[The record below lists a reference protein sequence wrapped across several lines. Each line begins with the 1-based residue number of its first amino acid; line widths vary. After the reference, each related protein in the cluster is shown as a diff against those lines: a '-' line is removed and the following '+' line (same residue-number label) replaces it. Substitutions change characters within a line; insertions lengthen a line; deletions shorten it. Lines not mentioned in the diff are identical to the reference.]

1 MAPHAQQPQRNA
13 RDRQIV
19 ALRDEGRTL
28 GELADRFDVSR
39 QRVSQI
45 IRKNGGPTPA
55 EVRGVRSARKSASVR
70 QLARLVGVDLEEHPG
85 SSASEV
91 AKRLGVDVSLVRAN
105 VPQAARRL
113 LVSEAHA
120 TTRTWS
126 RQDSL
131 DAVSLASTFEWPL
144 SSTTYDS
151 LIRQGEVRGP
161 SSVRLGQVFGSW
173 RAVCVEADVEPVAP
187 PRDDYQSRWTDGEL
201 LDWVSDY
208 LRSPGSLGTYIGY
221 EHWRAETSVDAPSA
235 PTVRNRLGRWGDVK
249 RQALSRAKEKGETV
263 AMLGPEAQRL
273 DKVLAQ
279 GMDERTRSSIWRAVG
294 EVLEQGP
301 LAEGGAGATCLALG
315 LVQSGK
321 TTSITALLAAAADAG
336 YRVAVAL
343 LGSTNLLLDQNRR
356 RLEDAL
362 GIGARQDYV
371 WVTEPNLSGLPGSK
385 RVATHLDRGRVVL
398 IPVLKHAGR
407 IRALAESLQHLG
419 LSLPAMIIDDEADQS
434 SLNTGGD
441 STESRTYEAIRK
453 LRAALPNHLYV
464 QYTATP
470 YGPLMLD
477 AEDLLQPESVVF
489 LQPGAGYTGG
499 REFFVDFADKV
510 VRDVPVIEEQASKTA
525 PLALPNSLERA
536 FASFCVGAAL
546 LMVNGAAEAP
556 FSMLVHSTARN
567 DVQARYH
574 FLLGRQIK
582 AWRTALDSAGAL
594 ADLPAVF
601 SEERARLIG
610 SGAEDVGEAL
620 LLQQLR
626 VVMRECNLWLVNS
639 TSALTKIDWTVSP
652 VHVLVGGNKLDR
664 GFTVE
669 GLTVTYMNRPAS
681 PQVDTLEQRARAFGY
696 RRKLLPY
703 CQFFASRRTIRSL
716 RDIVFTEYDLR
727 ARLQDHI
734 DEGGSVHTWA
744 TEVGLLLPTGM
755 KPTRDTVVTALS
767 STPAGWHSLR
777 RPALSDDEVRHNQ
790 SLVAGLGLFQAPFED
805 HQRLAFR
812 TLYLPASEVID
823 RLLTPWAVES
833 YSPSWRHADLL
844 DHLQRTVESN
854 GQVPVLLMEDDGRPR
869 RRRWDDQ
876 VGFINLFQGED
887 IKAQPDGAFYP
898 GDRSTPG
905 LDEDPDRVVVQVHRV
920 VRRSDPEREL
930 LTLALHL
937 GSRGITRKMSDD

>member
-1 MAPHAQQPQRNA
+1 M
-13 RDRQIV
+13 V
-19 ALRDEGRTL
+19 RT
-28 GELADRFDVSR
+28 
-39 QRVSQI
+39 
-45 IRKNGGPTPA
+45 
-55 EVRGVRSARKSASVR
+55 
-70 QLARLVGVDLEEHPG
+70 
-85 SSASEV
+85 
-91 AKRLGVDVSLVRAN
+91 N
-105 VPQAARRL
+105 VPRSARRL
-113 LVSEAHA
+113 LVNEPHA
-120 TTRTWS
+120 MPTTWS
-126 RQDSL
+126 RQASL
-131 DAVSLASTFEWPL
+131 EAVSLAATYEWPL
-144 SSTTYDS
+144 TSTTYDS

-161 SSVRLGQVFGSW
+161 SSVRLSQVFGSW
-173 RAVCVEADVEPVAP
+173 RAVCVEAEVEPVAP
-187 PRDDYQSRWTDGEL
+187 QRDDYQSRWTDGDL
-201 LDWVSDY
+201 LDWVADY
-208 LRSPGSLGTYIGY
+208 LRSPGSLGTYGGY
-221 EHWRAETSVDAPSA
+221 ERWRAETSLDAPSA
-235 PTVRNRLGRWGDVK
+235 PTVRNRLGTWGNVK
-249 RQALSRAKEKGETV
+249 RQALSRTKENGETV

-279 GMDERTRSSIWRAVG
+279 GMDERTRTNIWHSVG

-301 LAEGGAGATCLALG
+301 LGDGRAGETCLALG

-336 YRVAVAL
+336 YRIAVAL

-371 WVTEPNLSGLPGSK
+371 WVTEPNLSGLPGSR

-407 IRALAESLQHLG
+407 IRALSESLQHLG
-419 LSLPAMIIDDEADQS
+419 LSQPALIIDDEADQS

-441 STESRTYEAIRK
+441 NAESRTYEAIRY

-546 LMVNGAAEAP
+546 LMVNGAADAP

-567 DVQARYH
+567 DVQTRYH

-582 AWRTALDSAGAL
+582 TWRRALDDAAAL
-594 ADLPAVF
+594 AELPAVF
-601 SEERARLIG
+601 AEERARLIG
-610 SGAEDVGEAL
+610 SGAEDVEDTL
-620 LLQQLR
+620 LLNQLR

-639 TSALTKIDWTVSP
+639 STAITKIDWTVSP

-727 ARLQDHI
+727 ARLQDHV
-734 DEGGSVHTWA
+734 DDGGSVHTWA
-744 TEVGLLLPTGM
+744 TEVGLLLPEGM

-777 RPALSDDEVRHNQ
+777 RPVLSEEEVRHNE
-790 SLVAGLGLFQAPFED
+790 SLVAALGLFQAPFED

-812 TLYLPASEVID
+812 TLHLNASEVIE
-823 RLLTPWAVES
+823 RLLAPWAVES
-833 YSPSWRHADLL
+833 YSPSWRHGDLL
-844 DHLQRTVESN
+844 DHLQRTVDQN
-854 GQVPVLLMEDDGRPR
+854 GQVPVLLMEDNGRPR
-869 RRRWDDQ
+869 QRRWDDQ
-876 VGFINLFQGED
+876 VGFINLFQGRD
-887 IKAQPDGAFYP
+887 LKPQPDGAFYP
-898 GDRSTPG
+898 GDRSTPD
-905 LDEDPDRVVVQVHRV
+905 LDRDPDRVVVQVHRV
-920 VRRSDPEREL
+920 VRRNVPDREL

-937 GSRGITRKMSDD
+937 GSRGITRKMNDD

>member
-1 MAPHAQQPQRNA
+1 MAPRAESPQRKS
-13 RDRQIV
+13 
-19 ALRDEGRTL
+19 RDEQIIAGRL
-28 GELADRFDVSR
+28 QGSSLRELAEHFGVSS

-45 IRKNGGPTPA
+45 LRKTGGPTRSD
-55 EVRGVRSARKSASVR
+55 VRDARSARASASAR
-70 QLARLVGVDLEEHPG
+70 RLARLVGLDLEEHPG
-85 SSASEV
+85 SSATDV
-91 AKRLGVDVSLVRAN
+91 ALRLGVDVNVVRAN
-105 VPQAARRL
+105 VPQASRRL
-113 LVSEAHA
+113 LVNEAHG
-120 TTRTWS
+120 TTPTWS
-126 RQDSL
+126 RQESL

-144 SSTTYDS
+144 SSPTYDS
-151 LIRQGEVRGP
+151 LVRQGEVHGP

-173 RAVCVEADVEPVAP
+173 RAVCIEAGVEPVTP
-187 PRDDYQSRWTDGEL
+187 PREDYQSRWTDGEL
-201 LDWVSDY
+201 LDWVADY
-208 LRSPGSLGTYIGY
+208 LRSPGSRGTHSGY
-221 EHWRAETSVDAPSA
+221 DHWRAETLADAPSA
-235 PTVRNRLGRWGDVK
+235 QTVRNRLGKWGDVK
-249 RQALSRAKEKGETV
+249 RRALSRMKEKGETV
-263 AMLGPEAQRL
+263 AMLGPESQRL
-273 DKVLAQ
+273 DRVLAQ
-279 GMDERTRSSIWRAVG
+279 GMDERTRSSIWRAAS

-301 LAEGGAGATCLALG
+301 LADGRAGATCLALG

-321 TTSITALLAAAADAG
+321 TTSITALLAAAADSG

-356 RLEDAL
+356 RLEHAL

-371 WVTEPNLSGLPGSK
+371 WVTEPNLSGLTGSK

-407 IRALAESLQHLG
+407 VRALAESLEHLG
-419 LSLPAMIIDDEADQS
+419 LSLPSVIIDDEADQS
-434 SLNTGGD
+434 SLNTGGENA
-441 STESRTYEAIRK
+441 ESRTYEAIRM
-453 LRAALPNHLYV
+453 LRSALPNHLYV

-525 PLALPNSLERA
+525 PLSLPNSLERA
-536 FASFCVGAAL
+536 LASFCVGAAL

-574 FLLGRQIK
+574 FLLSRQLK
-582 AWRTALDSAGAL
+582 AWRSALDGAGAL

-601 SEERARLIG
+601 AEERARLIG
-610 SGAEDVGEAL
+610 SGAEDVAESL
-620 LLQQLR
+620 LLNQLR

-696 RRKLLPY
+696 RRRLLPY

-727 ARLQDHI
+727 ARLQDHV
-734 DEGGSVHTWA
+734 DEGGTVHTWA
-744 TEVGLLLPTGM
+744 TEVGLLLPEGM

-777 RPALSDDEVRHNQ
+777 RPVLKDEEVNHNQ
-790 SLVAGLGLFQAPFED
+790 SLVADLGLFQAPFVD
-805 HQRLAFR
+805 YQRLAFR
-812 TLYLPASEVID
+812 TLHLTPSEVIN
-823 RLLTPWAVES
+823 RLLEPWAVES

-844 DHLQRTVESN
+844 DHLRRTVDSN

-876 VGFINLFQGED
+876 VGFINLFQGKD
-887 IKAQPDGAFYP
+887 LKPQPDGAFYP
-898 GDRSTPG
+898 GDRGTPG
-905 LDEDPDRVVVQVHRV
+905 IDEDPDRIVVQVHRV
-920 VRRSDPEREL
+920 VRRNEPEREL